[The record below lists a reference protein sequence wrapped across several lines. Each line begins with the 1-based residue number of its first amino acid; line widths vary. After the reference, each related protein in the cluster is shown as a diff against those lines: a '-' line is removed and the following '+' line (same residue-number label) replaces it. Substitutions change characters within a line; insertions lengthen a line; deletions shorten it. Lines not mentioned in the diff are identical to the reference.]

1 MRSYPARLTKK
12 NKQTK
17 SLSVQLKRKF
27 ENETVS
33 LFYYCVM
40 ELCVCVYRHAS
51 SKTMATLK
59 MRHACS
65 VQYTSDSLTTMT
77 PALFNSS
84 FWITMMRADAEI
96 WRWCGRTSRCSSM
109 FTVYVLFDVIPF
121 KWQRTQHSRNF
132 HSLKGLRT
140 VARHWWPTGQVMCPC
155 FPLWQK
161 KWERDGRWPELTGF
175 VLLIFS

>member
-1 MRSYPARLTKK
+1 MTDVVTYALKRCTRTHTKDWRRRIYYDAMRSYPARLTKK

-121 KWQRTQHSRNF
+121 K
-132 HSLKGLRT
+132 
-140 VARHWWPTGQVMCPC
+140 
-155 FPLWQK
+155 
-161 KWERDGRWPELTGF
+161 
-175 VLLIFS
+175 